1 MSNNRIKQLRLQ
13 QNLSQE
19 SIAHEAGISQSQ
31 MSKYENNQYS
41 PTLSHLRNI
50 ARVLNVELLQL
61 VYDTDAELE
70 KAIQR
75 WRQKRR

>member
-31 MSKYENNQYS
+31 VSKYENNQYS
-41 PTLSHLRNI
+41 PTLSHLRKI
-50 ARVLNVELLQL
+50 ARALNVELLQL

-75 WRQKRR
+75 WQKKRR